1 MPTWLFL
8 AATAWLAPAPA
19 PVRIEVEPLEA
30 RIAQDEFVALG
41 KEYTAANAEHSKKV
55 QELTKA
61 GGDPKSLAHPAI
73 AFYPRFEALAAKG
86 EGRAVLWMADRT
98 HAAHPERPKEQN
110 RDAAWALYAR
120 VGAEHADAQ
129 WIGAW
134 TNKLTTLYVDYG
146 AERVDPLVDAFAAK
160 STQKEAV
167 AEALYRAREEAKRGK
182 RDERVK
188 ALDERIVKDVPDTK
202 YGKRARGVEEAPA
215 APADKAALAVG
226 KVAPD
231 FTTKDSD
238 GVEFKLSD
246 YRGKVVVLDFWGFW

>member
-1 MPTWLFL
+1 MPPWLFL
-8 AATAWLAPAPA
+8 AATVWLAPAPTQA
-19 PVRIEVEPLEA
+19 PITVERIDAP
-30 RIAQDEFVALG
+30 IAQDEYDALG
-41 KEYTAANAEHSKKV
+41 KEYSAANAEHSKKV
-55 QELTKA
+55 QELTRA

-73 AFYPRFEALAAKG
+73 AFYPRFDALAAKG
-86 EGRAVLWMADRT
+86 EGRAVLWMADRM

-110 RDAAWALYAR
+110 KDAAWVLYAR
-120 VGAEHADAQ
+120 VGAEHANAP

-146 AERVDPLVDAFAAK
+146 AQRVDPLVDAFAAK

-167 AEALYRAREEAKRGK
+167 AEALYRAREDAKREK

-188 ALDERIVKDVPDTK
+188 TLDERIVKDVPDTK
-202 YGKRARGVEEAPA
+202 YGKRARGVEEAPPGPVGA
-215 APADKAALAVG
+215 SALAIG
-226 KVAPD
+226 KLAPD